1 MRLHHRG
8 VLVMLAVVVN
18 GFSGCGG
25 NNAPQPLAETAK
37 TAKVDLGRYL
47 FYDKRLSGNGTLA
60 CASCHF
66 QHLAFTDGQA
76 VSEGSTGEFTPR
88 NAQPLQ
94 NLADHTT
101 LTWANPSLLT
111 LERQMEVPL
120 FGENVVEMG
129 VNDRNKA
136 EILQRI
142 AGDARY
148 PSQFSAAF
156 VGDANPVTWT
166 NIIQAIAAFQR
177 TLISKNSRY
186 DQFIAGK
193 TTFTAEELRGQNL
206 FFSEKTGC
214 SQCHNELHNRSESFY
229 NIGLYNLDGKGA
241 YPEPNTGVM
250 GITGLPQDMG
260 TFRTPTLRNIEVTA
274 PYMHDGSVATL
285 EAVLDIKMAGGR
297 GEGRFNPY
305 KSEKIKPLALTPL
318 EKSDLIT
325 FLKTLTDTE
334 FLTNPA
340 FSNPF

>member
-1 MRLHHRG
+1 MRLHHRSF
-8 VLVMLAVVVN
+8 LVMLAVVVN
-18 GFSGCGG
+18 GLGGCGG
-25 NNAPQPLAETAK
+25 DKSVQSVADEAAQA
-37 TAKVDLGRYL
+37 DLGRYL

-60 CASCHF
+60 CASCHL

-76 VSEGSTGEFTPR
+76 VSEGSTGELTPR

-101 LTWANPSLLT
+101 FTWANPSLLT

-136 EILQRI
+136 EVLQRI
-142 AGDARY
+142 TRDTRY
-148 PSQFSAAF
+148 SSQFSAAF
-156 VGDANPVTWT
+156 AGDANPVTWT
-166 NIIQAIAAFQR
+166 HIIQAIAAFER

-193 TTFTAEELRGQNL
+193 ATFTAEELRGKAL
-206 FFSEKTGC
+206 FFTEKAGC
-214 SQCHNELHNRSESFY
+214 SECHSGLNFSDEQFHT
-229 NIGLYNLDGKGA
+229 IGLYNLDGKGA
-241 YPEPNTGVM
+241 YPEPNRGVM
-250 GITGLPQDMG
+250 ELSGLPQDMG
-260 TFRTPTLRNIEVTA
+260 KFRTPSLRNIEVTA

-285 EAVLDIKMAGGR
+285 EAVLDIKTKGI
-297 GEGRFNPY
+297 P
-305 KSEKIKPLALTPL
+305 SISKPLVLSPQDKT
-318 EKSDLIT
+318 DLIA
-325 FLKTLTDTE
+325 FLKTLTDTA